1 LAAFQQCV
9 ELRRNLEEQRNKRQH
24 NCHDG
29 KKPQECVTKKEA
41 KKTAQFLARK
51 RTGWLPWYL
60 GVGHFA
66 SRVTI

>member
-9 ELRRNLEEQRNKRQH
+9 EPRRDLEEQRNKRQH

-29 KKPQECVTKKEA
+29 KKPEECVTKKEA
-41 KKTAQFLARK
+41 KKMAPFLARK
-51 RTGWLPWYL
+51 QTGWLP
-60 GVGHFA
+60 GCFGIGDFA